1 MTTTWNYFWPIFAA
15 GLVCGA
21 FAMWWSYRHV
31 RARRPRH
38 HRRVSLMAGFGAAFA
53 CTLLWHWPLG
63 GAGRLTGEI
72 EHTARATLDYYE
84 LPQVRALVQ
93 PSPLTRRIVLSG
105 PADRFQQRELVR
117 IMNDVP
123 GVGSVAWR
131 SAAGQSRS
139 RLMLPLLAEAIFT
152 ALAGAVA
159 GMLMAHLLE
168 LRRRANAEWSW

>member
-1 MTTTWNYFWPIFAA
+1 MWNYFWPIFAA

-21 FAMWWSYRHV
+21 FAMWRSYRQV
-31 RARRPRH
+31 RAKRSRH
-38 HRRVSLMAGFGAAFA
+38 DRRVTLLAGFGAALA

-63 GAGRLTGEI
+63 ATDRLTGDI
-72 EHTARATLDYYE
+72 ERTARTTLDYYE
-84 LPQVRALVQ
+84 LPRVQALVQ
-93 PSPLTRRIVLSG
+93 RGPLTRRIVLSG

-117 IMNDVP
+117 IMSEVP
-123 GVGSVAWR
+123 GVGSAAWQT
-131 SAAGQSRS
+131 AAGRSPS

-159 GMLMAHLLE
+159 GMLMAHLVE